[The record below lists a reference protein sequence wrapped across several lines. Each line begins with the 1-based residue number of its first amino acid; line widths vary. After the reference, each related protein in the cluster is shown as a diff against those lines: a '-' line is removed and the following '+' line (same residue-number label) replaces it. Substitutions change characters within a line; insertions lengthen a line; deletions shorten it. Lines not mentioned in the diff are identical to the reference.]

1 MKRSF
6 ILLLAITL
14 ALPAIALCAS
24 GVPMMRALD
33 KEEAKHGD
41 TVIVSGESLGKANV
55 GELYLTDGKNDL
67 KVKITEQTNSAI
79 TFVVGK
85 EVKFG
90 RYSLMILTAGETPM
104 FIEQPVK
111 LSVVEH
117 YTPKPP
123 AEEAPAAPSTVTPS
137 ESQ

>member
-6 ILLLAITL
+6 ILLLAA
-14 ALPAIALCAS
+14 ALLFPAIALAAN

-33 KEEAKHGD
+33 KEEAKRGD
-41 TVIVSGESLGKANV
+41 TVVVSGESLGKATV
-55 GELYLTDGKNDL
+55 GELYLTDGTNDVKL
-67 KVKITEQTNSAI
+67 KITEQTNSAI

-85 EVKFG
+85 DVKFG

-111 LSVVEH
+111 LSVVEE

-123 AEEAPAAPSTVTPS
+123 VVETPAEPPTAAPSQ
-137 ESQ
+137 SQ

>member
-1 MKRSF
+1 MRRSF
-6 ILLLAITL
+6 ILLFVLAL
-14 ALPAIALCAS
+14 ALPVIAFAAN

-33 KEEAKHGD
+33 KEEAKRGD
-41 TVIVSGESLGKANV
+41 TVVVSGSNLGKANV
-55 GELYLTDGKNDL
+55 GELYLTDGTNDV
-67 KVKITEQTNSAI
+67 KVKITTQTESAV

-85 EVKFG
+85 EVKLG

-111 LSVVEH
+111 LNVVEE

-123 AEEAPAAPSTVTPS
+123 AEEPPAEPSTATPS
-137 ESQ
+137 QTR